1 MPQISYLQKMLLFK
15 VLLPIESPEHLAE
28 VQQAAREVVNS
39 VIG

>member
-1 MPQISYLQKMLLFK
+1 LELEDHAVVQTGATTD
-15 VLLPIESPEHLAE
+15 VLEHLAE